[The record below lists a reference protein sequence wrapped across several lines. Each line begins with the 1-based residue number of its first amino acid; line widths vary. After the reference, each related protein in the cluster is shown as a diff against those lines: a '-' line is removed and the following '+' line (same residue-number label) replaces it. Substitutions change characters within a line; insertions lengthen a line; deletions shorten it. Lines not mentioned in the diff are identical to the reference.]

1 MSKYKF
7 ILVLLVILAG
17 LCAVFLMFYGPDR
30 NKTTTRTAEQNTK
43 ALIGGPF
50 SLVDHHGKNVTEK
63 DFRGKY
69 MLIYFGYTYCP
80 DICPMELQIMSDALD
95 RVPGHVLKD
104 IVPVFISVDPDRDT
118 VEVLSQYVPA
128 FHEKMVGLTG
138 TTDQIKAVKK
148 TWRVYAAKEKTEE
161 GADPDSYLV
170 SHTSY
175 IYLMDRTG
183 EYVTHFK
190 SQTDPEMMARRLEEI
205 VAK

>member
-1 MSKYKF
+1 MSKSKL

-17 LCAVFLMFYGPDR
+17 LSAIVLLFYGPKSH
-30 NKTTTRTAEQNTK
+30 NSTARTATQNTK

-50 SLVDHHGKNVTEK
+50 SLVDHHGKNVTQE

-95 RVPGHVLKD
+95 QVPGPVLKD
-104 IVPVFISVDPDRDT
+104 ITPVFITVDPDRDT
-118 VEVLSQYVPA
+118 VEILAQYVPA

-138 TTDQIKAVKK
+138 TMDQVKAVKK
-148 TWRVYAAKEKTEE
+148 TWRVYAAKEKIEE
-161 GADPDSYLV
+161 GDDPDSYLV

-175 IYLMDRTG
+175 IYLMDRSG

-190 SQTDPEMMARRLEEI
+190 SQTDPEMMAQRLEEI
-205 VAK
+205 VN